1 MKSLITKQKAL
12 DKVSATEVGGTEI
25 QENSLEAL
33 VEKLK
38 MLIEKRIT

>member
-1 MKSLITKQKAL
+1 MKSLIMKQRAL
-12 DKVSATEVGGTEI
+12 DEVSATEVGGTGVL
-25 QENSLEAL
+25 ENFLEAL